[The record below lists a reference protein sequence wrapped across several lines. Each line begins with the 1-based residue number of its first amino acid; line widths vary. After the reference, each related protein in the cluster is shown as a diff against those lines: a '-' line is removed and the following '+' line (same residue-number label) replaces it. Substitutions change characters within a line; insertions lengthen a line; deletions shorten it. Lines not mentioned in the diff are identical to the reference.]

1 MINLIDKQSLI
12 YLNKFNLKWDRIF
25 LYGYYG
31 EEDGFYQWLDT
42 KQQEQQ
48 GSNKQGSISL
58 KDSSKVSQGTGY
70 TALFSGQKGSD
81 ILQDKTMYLPGG
93 RAFTIILSEDWNKA
107 SKDWNSLCSSDES
120 EV

>member
-1 MINLIDKQSLI
+1 MENKYWINYEEYKKLNEYWR
-12 YLNKFNLKWDRIF
+12 YLESKWWASSF
-25 LYGYYG
+25 YGIHPGQYPEF
-31 EEDGFYQWLDT
+31 EEF
-42 KQQEQQ
+42 KS
-48 GSNKQGSISL
+48 SNKHGSISL

-70 TALFSGQKGSD
+70 TALLSGQKGSD

>member
-1 MINLIDKQSLI
+1 MKIACILESAWGN
-12 YLNKFNLKWDRIF
+12 
-25 LYGYYG
+25 GYTGY
-31 EEDGFYQWLDT
+31 EDGFYKWLDT
-42 KQQEQQ
+42 KLKEFES
-48 GSNKQGSISL
+48 SNKQWSISL

-70 TALFSGQKGSD
+70 TTLLSGQKGSD

-93 RAFTIILSEDWNKA
+93 GAFTIILSEDWNKA

>member
-1 MINLIDKQSLI
+1 MMNLIDKQSLI

-31 EEDGFYQWLDT
+31 KEDGFYQWLDT

-70 TALFSGQKGSD
+70 TALLSEPKGSN
-81 ILQDKTMYLPGG
+81 ILQNKTMHISC
-93 RAFTIILSEDWNKA
+93 R
-107 SKDWNSLCSSDES
+107 
-120 EV
+120 

>member
-1 MINLIDKQSLI
+1 MVNLIDKQSLI

-31 EEDGFYQWLDT
+31 KEDGFYQWLDT

-70 TALFSGQKGSD
+70 TALLSEPKGSD
-81 ILQDKTMYLPGG
+81 ILQDKAVYISGE
-93 RAFTIILSEDWNKA
+93 RVEILSFDEYRQAIKTGY
-107 SKDWNSLCSSDES
+107 SLR
-120 EV
+120 

>member
-31 EEDGFYQWLDT
+31 KEDGFYQWLDT

-48 GSNKQGSISL
+48 GSNKQWSISL
-58 KDSSKVSQGTGY
+58 KNSDKMAIVTGK
-70 TALFSGQKGSD
+70 Q
-81 ILQDKTMYLPGG
+81 IG
-93 RAFTIILSEDWNKA
+93 RASCRERV
-107 SKDWNSLCSSDES
+107 SSP
-120 EV
+120 V